1 MRRTVFGADQATNR
15 AILIR
20 VRNAAELARSQ
31 GALGTLA
38 AALVPGTVE
47 AKVYDE
53 MKAKLVESLKANN
66 VDADVSVVEPKN
78 FKSPTNSHLAH
89 DAVVGAVA
97 IGGVIGFFAL
107 IYHFVVGRHH
117 KK

>member
-1 MRRTVFGADQATNR
+1 MADPNTNR

-31 GALGTLA
+31 GAVATIA
-38 AALVPGTVE
+38 QAIVPATIE
-47 AKVYDE
+47 AKVYEE
-53 MKAKLVESLKANN
+53 MAKKLQESLKANN
-66 VDADVSVVEPKN
+66 VDAEITVVEPSK
-78 FKSPTNSHLAH
+78 FKSATNGHLAQ

-97 IGGVIGFFAL
+97 ISGVVGLLAL
-107 IYHFVVGRHH
+107 IYHFVAGRH

>member
-1 MRRTVFGADQATNR
+1 MAAPTTNR

-31 GALGTLA
+31 GALASLA
-38 AALVPGTVE
+38 QTLVPATIE

-53 MKAKLVESLKANN
+53 MAKKLQDSLKSNN
-66 VDADVSVVEPKN
+66 VDAEITIVEPKK
-78 FKSPTNSHLAH
+78 FQSATNGHVGH
-89 DAVVGAVA
+89 DIIVGAVA
-97 IGGVIGFFAL
+97 VSGVVGLLAL